1 MARLA
6 ACLLLVSSAILAT
19 LPVLGQGIQQGAV
32 VRFSPPSLEIDL
44 PKDHIVLSYKN
55 WLGGRGVDVYYDT
68 SKPCEHITKTI
79 KIIDTYAYECVDL
92 AARLYY
98 KVGYNNF
105 RWSNGTPIGAAKDL
119 VNAEQL
125 QAPPGRRLRFYRN
138 DGSADRPPAPG
149 DLLVFHPSGQN
160 GYAGHVAVVNWV
172 AGNTLEYVQQN
183 VCPTGPPEPYGWANL
198 EVKLD
203 NSKQVFSI
211 TTDLGS
217 WGSVAG
223 WVHSDLIK
231 QQLIDQPEMRRAGDI
246 RWNRDDTAV
255 YVYLSPARTRAAA
268 LGAWGDQDVA
278 LLEFADLLKEAGAL
292 SFTTYDLAW
301 QIANQVSKWI
311 RSDRRL
317 NPASGVRSVDFTL
330 KYTGRMI
337 WVRPW
342 GGPANGKWIPFVM
355 EDLAYAYAPAWKRP
369 KAGPPE

>member
-19 LPVLGQGIQQGAV
+19 SPVSGQGIQQGAV
-32 VRFSPPSLEIDL
+32 LRFSPPSLEINL
-44 PKDHIVLSYKN
+44 PKNHIVLSYKD

-68 SKPCEHITKTI
+68 SKPCKHGTATI
-79 KIIDTYAYECVDL
+79 KVIDTYAYECVDL

-105 RWSNGTPIGAAKDL
+105 RRSDGTPVGTASDL
-119 VNAEQL
+119 VNAEEFQT
-125 QAPPGRRLRFYRN
+125 PKGDRLRFYPN
-138 DGSADRPPAPG
+138 NSSADRPPAPG
-149 DLLVFHPSGQN
+149 DLLVFKASAQN
-160 GYAGHVAVVNWV
+160 GYFGHVAVVNWV

-198 EVKLD
+198 KVELD
-203 NSKQVFSI
+203 NGKQLFSI
-211 TTDLGS
+211 TDGGS
-217 WGSVAG
+217 GGSVAG

-255 YVYLSPARTRAAA
+255 YVYLSPARTRALAK
-268 LGAWGDQDVA
+268 G
-278 LLEFADLLKEAGAL
+278 EFIGGVIADLLDSSGAL
-292 SFTTYDLAW
+292 SFTTSELA
-301 QIANQVSKWI
+301 AALTEQVGEWI

-355 EDLAYAYAPAWKRP
+355 VDVFYQPRNTGAAD
-369 KAGPPE
+369 

>member
-6 ACLLLVSSAILAT
+6 ACLLLVSSTILAIS
-19 LPVLGQGIQQGAV
+19 PVSGQGIQQGAV
-32 VRFSPPSLEIDL
+32 LRFSPPSLEINL
-44 PKDHIVLSYKN
+44 PKNHIVLSYKD

-68 SKPCEHITKTI
+68 SKPCKHGTATI
-79 KIIDTYAYECVDL
+79 KVIDTYAYECVDL

-105 RWSNGTPIGAAKDL
+105 RRSDGTPVGTASDL
-119 VNAEQL
+119 VNAEEFQT
-125 QAPPGRRLRFYRN
+125 PKGDRLRFYPN

-149 DLLVFHPSGQN
+149 DLLVFKASAQN
-160 GYAGHVAVVNWV
+160 GYFGHVAVVNWV
-172 AGNTLEYVQQN
+172 AGDTLEYVQQN

-198 EVKLD
+198 KVELD
-203 NSKQVFSI
+203 NGKQLFSI
-211 TTDLGS
+211 TDGGS
-217 WGSVAG
+217 GGSVAG

-330 KYTGRMI
+330 KYTGQII

>member
-1 MARLA
+1 
-6 ACLLLVSSAILAT
+6 
-19 LPVLGQGIQQGAV
+19 
-32 VRFSPPSLEIDL
+32 
-44 PKDHIVLSYKN
+44 
-55 WLGGRGVDVYYDT
+55 
-68 SKPCEHITKTI
+68 
-79 KIIDTYAYECVDL
+79 
-92 AARLYY
+92 
-98 KVGYNNF
+98 
-105 RWSNGTPIGAAKDL
+105 
-119 VNAEQL
+119 
-125 QAPPGRRLRFYRN
+125 
-138 DGSADRPPAPG
+138 
-149 DLLVFHPSGQN
+149 
-160 GYAGHVAVVNWV
+160 VVNWV
-172 AGNTLEYVQQN
+172 AGDTLEYVQQN

-217 WGSVAG
+217 GGSVAG

-255 YVYLSPARTRAAA
+255 YVYLSPARTRALAN
-268 LGAWGDQDVA
+268 G
-278 LLEFADLLKEAGAL
+278 EFIGGVIADLLRSSGAL
-292 SFTTYDLAW
+292 SFTTYELA
-301 QIANQVSKWI
+301 ATLTNQVGEWI

-355 EDLAYAYAPAWKRP
+355 VDVFYQPRNTGAAD
-369 KAGPPE
+369 

>member
-6 ACLLLVSSAILAT
+6 ACLLLVSSTILAIS
-19 LPVLGQGIQQGAV
+19 PVSGQGIQHGAV
-32 VRFSPPSLEIDL
+32 LRFSPPRLEL
-44 PKDHIVLSYKN
+44 GPLKDHIVLSSRD

-68 SKPCEHITKTI
+68 SRPCNHDKKTI
-79 KIIDTYAYECVDL
+79 TVIDTIAYECVDL

-105 RWSNGTPIGAAKDL
+105 RWLDDGKPIGAAKDL
-119 VNAEQL
+119 VYTDKL
-125 QAPPGRRLRFYRN
+125 QKPSNERLSFYPN

-149 DLLVFHPSGQN
+149 DLLVFKASAQN
-160 GYAGHVAVVNWV
+160 GYFGHVAVVNWV
-172 AGNTLEYVQQN
+172 AGDTLEYVQQN

-198 EVKLD
+198 KVELD
-203 NSKQVFSI
+203 NGKQLFSI
-211 TTDLGS
+211 TDGGS
-217 WGSVAG
+217 GGSVAG

-355 EDLAYAYAPAWKRP
+355 EDLAYAYAPAWKTP

>member
-1 MARLA
+1 MRLA
-6 ACLLLVSSAILAT
+6 ACLALILSMVLLSLPASAQKIHLDSEEIVSISELGIHKVLAGT
-19 LPVLGQGIQQGAV
+19 
-32 VRFSPPSLEIDL
+32 D
-44 PKDHIVLSYKN
+44 
-55 WLGGRGVDVYYDT
+55 WLGGNGVDVYYY
-68 SKPCEHITKTI
+68 KPAPCDQPGV
-79 KIIDTYAYECVDL
+79 KIREFSTYAFECVDL
-92 AARLYY
+92 AVRLYA
-98 KVGYNNF
+98 KVGYDNF
-105 RWSNGTPIGAAKDL
+105 RWPKPDKPPIGAAKDL
-119 VNAEQL
+119 VHADRFP
-125 QAPPGRRLRFYRN
+125 APRNGQLRFYPNR
-138 DGSADRPPAPG
+138 SANRPPAPG
-149 DLLVFHPSGQN
+149 DLLVFEASAQN
-160 GYAGHVAVVNWV
+160 GYFGHVAVVNWV

-198 EVKLD
+198 KVELD
-203 NSKQVFSI
+203 NGKQLFSI
-211 TTDLGS
+211 TDGGS
-217 WGSVAG
+217 GGKVAG

-330 KYTGRMI
+330 KYTGQII

-355 EDLAYAYAPAWKRP
+355 EDLAFAYAPAWKRP

>member
-1 MARLA
+1 MRLA
-6 ACLLLVSSAILAT
+6 ACLALILSMVLLSLPASAQKKHLNPGEIVSISELGIHKVLAGT
-19 LPVLGQGIQQGAV
+19 
-32 VRFSPPSLEIDL
+32 D
-44 PKDHIVLSYKN
+44 
-55 WLGGRGVDVYYDT
+55 WLGGNGVDVYYY
-68 SKPCEHITKTI
+68 KPAPCAQPTNPEGV
-79 KIIDTYAYECVDL
+79 KIREFSTYAFECVDL
-92 AARLYY
+92 AVRLYA
-98 KVGYNNF
+98 KVGYDNF
-105 RWSNGTPIGAAKDL
+105 REPDKPPIGAAKDL
-119 VNAEQL
+119 VHADKF
-125 QAPPGRRLRFYRN
+125 QAPRNDRLRFYKN
-138 DGSADRPPAPG
+138 GSADRPPAPG
-149 DLLVFHPSGQN
+149 DLLVFKASAQN
-160 GYAGHVAVVNWV
+160 GYFGHVAVVNWV
-172 AGNTLEYVQQN
+172 AGDTLEYVQQN

-203 NSKQVFSI
+203 NGKQLFSI

-255 YVYLSPARTRAAA
+255 YVYLSPARTRALAN
-268 LGAWGDQDVA
+268 GAFIGDVIA
-278 LLEFADLLKEAGAL
+278 NLLRSSGAL
-292 SFTTYDLAW
+292 SFTTYELA
-301 QIANQVSKWI
+301 AALTEQVGEWI

-355 EDLAYAYAPAWKRP
+355 PDLIQIPRFLIPGYDCC
-369 KAGPPE
+369 GH

>member
-1 MARLA
+1 MRLA
-6 ACLLLVSSAILAT
+6 ACLALILSMVLLSLPASAQKMHLKSGEIVSISELGIHK
-19 LPVLGQGIQQGAV
+19 VLTGT
-32 VRFSPPSLEIDL
+32 D
-44 PKDHIVLSYKN
+44 
-55 WLGGRGVDVYYDT
+55 WLGGNGVDVYYY
-68 SKPCEHITKTI
+68 KPAPCDQPGV
-79 KIIDTYAYECVDL
+79 KIREFSTYAFECVDL
-92 AARLYY
+92 AVRLYA
-98 KVGYNNF
+98 KVGYDNF
-105 RWSNGTPIGAAKDL
+105 REPDKPPIEAAKDL
-119 VNAEQL
+119 VHADKF
-125 QAPPGRRLRFYRN
+125 QAPRNDRLRFYKN
-138 DGSADRPPAPG
+138 GSADRPPAPG
-149 DLLVFHPSGQN
+149 DLLVFKASAQN
-160 GYAGHVAVVNWV
+160 GYFGHVAVVNWV
-172 AGNTLEYVQQN
+172 AGDTLEYVQQN

-217 WGSVAG
+217 GGSVAG

-255 YVYLSPARTRAAA
+255 YVYLSPARTRALAN
-268 LGAWGDQDVA
+268 G
-278 LLEFADLLKEAGAL
+278 EFIGGVIADLLRSSGAL
-292 SFTTYDLAW
+292 SFTTYELA
-301 QIANQVSKWI
+301 ATLTNQVGEWI

-355 EDLAYAYAPAWKRP
+355 VDVFYQPRNTGAAD
-369 KAGPPE
+369 

>member
-1 MARLA
+1 MRLA
-6 ACLLLVSSAILAT
+6 ACLALILSMVLLSLPASAQKKHLNPGEIVSISELGIHKVLAGT
-19 LPVLGQGIQQGAV
+19 
-32 VRFSPPSLEIDL
+32 D
-44 PKDHIVLSYKN
+44 
-55 WLGGRGVDVYYDT
+55 WLGGNGVDVYYY
-68 SKPCEHITKTI
+68 KPAPCAQPTNPEGV
-79 KIIDTYAYECVDL
+79 KIREFSTYAFECVDL
-92 AARLYY
+92 AVRLYA
-98 KVGYNNF
+98 KVGYDNF
-105 RWSNGTPIGAAKDL
+105 REPDKPPIGAAKDL
-119 VNAEQL
+119 VHADKF
-125 QAPPGRRLRFYRN
+125 QAPRNDRLRFYKN
-138 DGSADRPPAPG
+138 GSADRPPAPG
-149 DLLVFHPSGQN
+149 DLLVFKASAQN
-160 GYAGHVAVVNWV
+160 GYFGHVAVVNWV
-172 AGNTLEYVQQN
+172 AGDTLEYVQQN

-203 NSKQVFSI
+203 NGKQLFSI

-255 YVYLSPARTRAAA
+255 YVYLSPARTRALANGEFIG
-268 LGAWGDQDVA
+268 GAI
-278 LLEFADLLKEAGAL
+278 ADLLRSSGAL
-292 SFTTYDLAW
+292 SFTHDEVAEWVT
-301 QIANQVSKWI
+301 NQVGEWI

-355 EDLAYAYAPAWKRP
+355 PDLIQIPRFLIP
-369 KAGPPE
+369 GSNCCGH